1 MSSDM
6 PTYAELQEE
15 NAQLRREMLR
25 YLPVI
30 NKAEQYRHTWDFLT
44 EGTGI
49 AGCTTFRD
57 DKREQMRHAIVHV
70 AAEIG
75 KAMP

>member
-1 MSSDM
+1 MSADM
-6 PTYAELQEE
+6 PTYAELQAE
-15 NAQLRREMLR
+15 NMRLRSEMLR

-49 AGCTTFRD
+49 ATANGYRD
-57 DKREQMRHAIVHV
+57 ALQQKE
-70 AAEIG
+70 
-75 KAMP
+75 KP

>member
-6 PTYAELQEE
+6 PTYAELQAEI
-15 NAQLRREMLR
+15 AQLRSEMLR

-49 AGCTTFRD
+49 ATANGYR
-57 DKREQMRHAIVHV
+57 
-70 AAEIG
+70 AALQKERQ
-75 KAMP
+75 

>member
-6 PTYAELQEE
+6 PTYAELQAEI
-15 NAQLRREMLR
+15 AQLRSEMLR

-49 AGCTTFRD
+49 ATANDYR
-57 DKREQMRHAIVHV
+57 
-70 AAEIG
+70 AALQQKET
-75 KAMP
+75 P

>member
-6 PTYAELQEE
+6 PTYAELQAEIV
-15 NAQLRREMLR
+15 QLRGEMLR

-49 AGCTTFRD
+49 ATANGYRAALQQE
-57 DKREQMRHAIVHV
+57 KRQ
-70 AAEIG
+70 
-75 KAMP
+75 

>member
-6 PTYAELQEE
+6 PTYAELQAEI
-15 NAQLRREMLR
+15 AQLRSEMLR

-30 NKAEQYRHTWDFLT
+30 NKAEQYRHTWAFLT

-49 AGCTTFRD
+49 ATANGYRAALQQE
-57 DKREQMRHAIVHV
+57 KRQ
-70 AAEIG
+70 
-75 KAMP
+75 

>member
-6 PTYAELQEE
+6 PTYAELQSEI
-15 NAQLRREMLR
+15 AQLRSEMLR

-49 AGCTTFRD
+49 STANGYR
-57 DKREQMRHAIVHV
+57 
-70 AAEIG
+70 AALQQKE
-75 KAMP
+75 KS

>member
-6 PTYAELQEE
+6 PTYAELQAEI
-15 NAQLRREMLR
+15 AQLRSEMLR

-30 NKAEQYRHTWDFLT
+30 NKAEHYLHTWDFLT

-49 AGCTTFRD
+49 ATANGYRAALGQE
-57 DKREQMRHAIVHV
+57 KRQ
-70 AAEIG
+70 
-75 KAMP
+75 

>member
-6 PTYAELQEE
+6 PTYAELQAE
-15 NAQLRREMLR
+15 NAQLRSEMLR

-30 NKAEQYRHTWDFLT
+30 DRAERYHHTWAFLT

-49 AGCTTFRD
+49 VTANSYREALRQE
-57 DKREQMRHAIVHV
+57 KRQ
-70 AAEIG
+70 
-75 KAMP
+75 

>member
-15 NAQLRREMLR
+15 IAQLRAEMRR

-44 EGTGI
+44 GGTGI
-49 AGCTTFRD
+49 ATANGYRAALQQE
-57 DKREQMRHAIVHV
+57 KRQ
-70 AAEIG
+70 
-75 KAMP
+75 

>member
-1 MSSDM
+1 MSADM
-6 PTYAELQEE
+6 PTYAELQAEI
-15 NAQLRREMLR
+15 AQLRSEMLR

-49 AGCTTFRD
+49 ATANGYR
-57 DKREQMRHAIVHV
+57 
-70 AAEIG
+70 AALQQKE
-75 KAMP
+75 KS

>member
-6 PTYAELQEE
+6 PTYAELQAE
-15 NAQLRREMLR
+15 NAVLRSVMLR
-25 YLPVI
+25 YLPII

-49 AGCTTFRD
+49 ATANSYRETLQQE
-57 DKREQMRHAIVHV
+57 KRQ
-70 AAEIG
+70 
-75 KAMP
+75 

>member
-6 PTYAELQEE
+6 PTYSELQEE
-15 NAQLRREMLR
+15 ITQLRSEMLR

-30 NKAEQYRHTWDFLT
+30 NKAEQYRHTWAFLT

-49 AGCTTFRD
+49 ATANGYL
-57 DKREQMRHAIVHV
+57 
-70 AAEIG
+70 AALQQKE
-75 KAMP
+75 KS

>member
-6 PTYAELQEE
+6 PTYAELQAE
-15 NAQLRREMLR
+15 NTQLRSVMLR

-30 NKAEQYRHTWDFLT
+30 EKAERWASTWAFVT

-49 AGCTTFRD
+49 ATANGY
-57 DKREQMRHAIVHV
+57 REALGQERRQ
-70 AAEIG
+70 
-75 KAMP
+75 

>member
-6 PTYAELQEE
+6 PTYAELQAEI
-15 NAQLRREMLR
+15 ALLRSEMLR

-30 NKAEQYRHTWDFLT
+30 NKAEQYQHTWAFLT

-49 AGCTTFRD
+49 TTANGYR
-57 DKREQMRHAIVHV
+57 
-70 AAEIG
+70 AALGQKE
-75 KAMP
+75 KP

>member
-1 MSSDM
+1 MSADM

-15 NAQLRREMLR
+15 IAQLRSEMLR

-49 AGCTTFRD
+49 ATANGYR
-57 DKREQMRHAIVHV
+57 
-70 AAEIG
+70 AALGQKE
-75 KAMP
+75 KP

>member
-6 PTYAELQEE
+6 PTYAELQAEI
-15 NAQLRREMLR
+15 AKLRSEMLR

-49 AGCTTFRD
+49 ATANGYRAALGQE
-57 DKREQMRHAIVHV
+57 KRQ
-70 AAEIG
+70 
-75 KAMP
+75 

>member
-6 PTYAELQEE
+6 PTYAELQAE
-15 NAQLRREMLR
+15 NAVLRSVMLR
-25 YLPVI
+25 YLPII

-49 AGCTTFRD
+49 STANSY
-57 DKREQMRHAIVHV
+57 REALQQKERT
-70 AAEIG
+70 
-75 KAMP
+75 

>member
-6 PTYAELQEE
+6 PTYAELEAE
-15 NAQLRREMLR
+15 NAKLRSEMLR

-30 NKAEQYRHTWDFLT
+30 EKAERWSSTWAFVT

-49 AGCTTFRD
+49 VTANSY
-57 DKREQMRHAIVHV
+57 REVLGQERRQ
-70 AAEIG
+70 
-75 KAMP
+75 

>member
-15 NAQLRREMLR
+15 NMQLRSEMLR

-30 NKAEQYRHTWDFLT
+30 NKAEQYHHTWAFLT

-49 AGCTTFRD
+49 ATANGYRAALGQE
-57 DKREQMRHAIVHV
+57 KRQ
-70 AAEIG
+70 
-75 KAMP
+75 

>member
-15 NAQLRREMLR
+15 NAKLRREMLR

-30 NKAEQYRHTWDFLT
+30 ENAERWCATWAFIT
-44 EGTGI
+44 RGTGI
-49 AGCTTFRD
+49 ATANGYR
-57 DKREQMRHAIVHV
+57 
-70 AAEIG
+70 AALQQKERQ
-75 KAMP
+75 